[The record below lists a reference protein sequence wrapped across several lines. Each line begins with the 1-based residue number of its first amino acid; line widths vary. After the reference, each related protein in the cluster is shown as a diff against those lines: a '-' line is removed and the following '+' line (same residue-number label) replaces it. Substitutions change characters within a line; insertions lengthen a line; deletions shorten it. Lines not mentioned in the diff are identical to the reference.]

1 MKLASKAV
9 LSWRS
14 ALFKLGPGTV
24 LRAAASTACGPC
36 GLPTSSVKNSQLGGT
51 RCHWPF
57 WGLVGVLA
65 LSSFSGNFL
74 FFFLGGVNGK
84 NLGPINEWWIT
95 GFDGGEKALI
105 GFSTCKYVAAWGL

>member
-1 MKLASKAV
+1 MGPAGSPLR
-9 LSWRS
+9 LSRTVS
-14 ALFKLGPGTV
+14 SGALGAT
-24 LRAAASTACGPC
+24 
-36 GLPTSSVKNSQLGGT
+36 GLSGVWWESWL
-51 RCHWPF
+51 
-57 WGLVGVLA
+57 LVH
-65 LSSFSGNFL
+65 FQETFF